1 MHCYFLIFFENHI
14 DIIQISKY
22 YCIKV
27 VIQQYNNTML
37 GVEIMSWELKN
48 DRPIYTQLM
57 DQITLKI
64 VSGEYKSGEKL
75 PSVRD
80 LAAEAAVNPNT
91 MQKALTELE
100 RINLVY
106 SVRTSGRFITEDIEM
121 IKDMQENLAKDEIK
135 EFLKKMEKIGF
146 EKDRTLKI
154 VEQVMK
160 EMK

>member
-1 MHCYFLIFFENHI
+1 
-14 DIIQISKY
+14 
-22 YCIKV
+22 
-27 VIQQYNNTML
+27 ML